1 MYTIK
6 IIHDIRLDK
15 NYLGTTLVS
24 SARFC
29 KRKVS
34 TFPTDRS
41 TALPLLQLFVCGLQF
56 RMWRLRCPYVFLT
69 FPFFDAS
76 GGLCFVIVTF
86 PGYLHLYL
94 HLKCVLKTKDNM
106 KTKNTITKS
115 KIKDPVLLSLFIKVM

>member
-29 KRKVS
+29 AKKVS

-41 TALPLLQLFVCGLQF
+41 KALPLLQLFVCGLQF
-56 RMWRLRCPYVFLT
+56 RMWCLRCPYLF
-69 FPFFDAS
+69 
-76 GGLCFVIVTF
+76 
-86 PGYLHLYL
+86 
-94 HLKCVLKTKDNM
+94 
-106 KTKNTITKS
+106 
-115 KIKDPVLLSLFIKVM
+115 LSLMPREGCAS